1 MAAKAE
7 LIRFYGLS
15 LREVDELTLDEFYG
29 LQKAMQAIEAR
40 ELLALASVLDFPH
53 LKEQGRKD
61 LVRRLQSIIKSNS
74 PSNTT
79 AKRALT
85 NEELFAIIGGVTQK
99 EKPRSG

>member
-15 LREVDELTLDEFYG
+15 LSEVDSLTLDEFYS

-40 ELLALASVLDFPH
+40 ELLSLASILDFPH

-61 LVRRLQSIIKSNS
+61 IVRKLQSIIKSNS
-74 PSNTT
+74 PIGNNS
-79 AKRALT
+79 KRALT
-85 NEELFAIIGGVTQK
+85 NEELFAIIGGVTK
-99 EKPRSG
+99 NEKPRSG